1 MKPKLAKALLF
12 IFCFAELGNVLPILE
27 YKMNYEY
34 ISQVLCINKS
44 QLSSSCKGKCYLNKQ
59 LKKSQE
65 SQKKVFIDFNERVLI
80 VNRTPAFFNFLQQ
93 DSFLKACFY

>member
-65 SQKKVFIDFNERVLI
+65 SQKKI